1 MLSVSEES
9 LIIHLFV
16 KETQRWRSSL
26 LPVGSSLT
34 PPLLHSSWDFFFFF
48 KDTPPVALVEAKKKE
63 KKMGTL

>member
-34 PPLLHSSWDFFFFF
+34 PPLLHSSWDFFFF
-48 KDTPPVALVEAKKKE
+48 KDTPVALVEAKKKE